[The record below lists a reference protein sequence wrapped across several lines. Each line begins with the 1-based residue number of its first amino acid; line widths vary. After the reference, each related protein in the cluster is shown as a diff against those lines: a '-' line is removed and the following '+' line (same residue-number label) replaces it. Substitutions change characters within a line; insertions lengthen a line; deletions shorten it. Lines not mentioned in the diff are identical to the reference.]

1 MAGETGPRGLTG
13 STGATGV
20 TGAVG
25 IVGASGTPGPIGDTG
40 ESGFT
45 GVAGQV
51 GHTGAAGDTGHTGPA
66 GMPGIHSA
74 HTHTCLTAI
83 CLGLPRWV
91 GTRKVKSVW
100 TLLKQ
105 ETLSGSGISWAICV
119 SAPRSIQITTPAP
132 H

>member
-1 MAGETGPRGLTG
+1 VAGETGPRGLTG

-66 GMPGIHSA
+66 GMPGMHSA
-74 HTHTCLTAI
+74 HTHLFNGHLSWTTQ
-83 CLGLPRWV
+83 V
-91 GTRKVKSVW
+91 GRYQKSKISLD
-100 TLLKQ
+100 LLKQ